1 MVGTTAGEVKPVR
14 NQLEVV
20 DGYPSAQELFL
31 GTDILE
37 VVGKEDKTKGIRV
50 GRGSCWNPK
59 QML

>member
-20 DGYPSAQELFL
+20 DEELFL

-37 VVGKEDKTKGIRV
+37 VVGKEDKMKGIRV

-59 QML
+59 RML